1 MLKNENI
8 KQSTKI
14 NAQYCCSKSFHAC
27 FIQHVMNC
35 IFGKAKLFWLRFLI
49 LFCIA
54 ACLVSE
60 SVAFGNIYKGGHGRK
75 LTRLLRKVS
84 IDL

>member
-1 MLKNENI
+1 MLFKVI
-8 KQSTKI
+8 SRMFYSTRH
-14 NAQYCCSKSFHAC
+14 QLHFWE
-27 FIQHVMNC
+27 VGVTM
-35 IFGKAKLFWLRFLI
+35 AKLFWLRFLI

-75 LTRLLRKVS
+75 LTRPLRKVS